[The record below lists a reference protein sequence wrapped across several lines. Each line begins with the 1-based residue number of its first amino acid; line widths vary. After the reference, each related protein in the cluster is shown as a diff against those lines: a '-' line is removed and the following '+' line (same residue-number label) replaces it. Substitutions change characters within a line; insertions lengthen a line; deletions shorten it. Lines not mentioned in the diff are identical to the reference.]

1 MNFPA
6 CTLLGGPFTSLAV
19 TQNYRSN
26 LHAEPKEH
34 PFSYIAWLDVLSK
47 GSTME
52 VGGARGGSSP
62 KVQELGQQQVA
73 AGQLNPFVQLTHE
86 TLLPLVP
93 PVACSAGLPL
103 S

>member
-34 PFSYIAWLDVLSK
+34 PFSYIAWLDVLSA

-52 VGGARGGSSP
+52 VGGTAGAAVLCIGGLVGKAGGRGG
-62 KVQELGQQQVA
+62 GRW
-73 AGQLNPFVQLTHE
+73 AGGS
-86 TLLPLVP
+86 VP
-93 PVACSAGLPL
+93 MHCSG
-103 S
+103 